1 MTFRVPCHVRGPA
14 GLYSEQMKKILCMIT
29 AAVLAAGAVLPQICC
44 GGAPQVNE
52 KANVKPRYLTFASDT
67 YDLGTFPQ
75 NAGPQHG
82 AFTFK
87 NNSDTV
93 IVIYD
98 VTSSCNCTTAEWP
111 KAPIK
116 PGESGQIKFTFA
128 NEGEKPRSF
137 LKDVTVHMSTSPRP
151 VMLVYKGRITEATE

>member
-1 MTFRVPCHVRGPA
+1 
-14 GLYSEQMKKILCMIT
+14 MKKILCIT
-29 AAVLAAGAVLPQICC
+29 AAAVLASATVLPQICL

-52 KANVKPRYLTFASDT
+52 KANVKPRYLTFEKDT
-67 YDLGTFPQ
+67 YDLGKFPQ

-82 AFTFK
+82 VFTFK

-93 IVIYD
+93 IVIYNI
-98 VTSSCNCTTAEWP
+98 TSSCSCTTAEWP

-128 NEGEKPRSF
+128 NDGEEPRSF
-137 LKDVTVHMSTSPRP
+137 LKDVTVHMSTSARP
-151 VMLVYKGRITEATE
+151 GLLLYKGTITPADTTATRSDAR

>member
-1 MTFRVPCHVRGPA
+1 
-14 GLYSEQMKKILCMIT
+14 MKKILCIT
-29 AAVLAAGAVLPQICC
+29 VAAVLASATVLSQICL

-52 KANVKPRYLTFASDT
+52 KANVKPRHLTFEKDT
-67 YDLGTFPQ
+67 YDLGKFPQ

-82 AFTFK
+82 VFTFK

-98 VTSSCNCTTAEWP
+98 ITSSCSCTTAEWS

-128 NEGEKPRSF
+128 NVGEEPRSF
-137 LKDVTVHMSTSPRP
+137 LKDVTVHMSTTPRP
-151 VMLVYKGRITEATE
+151 ELLLYKGTITPADTTATL